1 MLTRPGYLP
10 GLAFVLL
17 ILGLTG
23 CSGANTASEPQ
34 SRSYSNAFDQVI
46 TVTAEATKDAGL
58 SIESAEE
65 IQSGLYQI
73 IASKYERL
81 RGEREPIRV
90 ADVSILIKLSSSSAV
105 TVDIEQEKLT
115 RTSTIGTSNS
125 AQIDYPRRIYKR
137 IERRLSS

>member
-1 MLTRPGYLP
+1 MFVIFSLT
-10 GLAFVLL
+10 A
-17 ILGLTG
+17 

-34 SRSYSNAFDQVI
+34 SRSYANAFDQVI
-46 TVTAEATKDAGL
+46 TATAEATRDAGL

-65 IQSGLYQI
+65 IQSGIYQI

-81 RGEREPIRV
+81 PGERENIRV
-90 ADVSILIKLSSSSAV
+90 ADVSILVKMSSDSAV
-105 TVDIEQEKLT
+105 TVDIEQEKLS
-115 RTSTIGTSNS
+115 RTSTIGTSSS